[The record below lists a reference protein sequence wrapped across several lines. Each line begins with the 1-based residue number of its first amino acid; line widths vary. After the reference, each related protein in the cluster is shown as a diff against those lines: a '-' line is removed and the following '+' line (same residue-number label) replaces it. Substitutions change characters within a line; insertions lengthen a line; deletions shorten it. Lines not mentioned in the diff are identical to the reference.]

1 MSKDYYKILGVDKKA
16 SKDEIKK
23 AFRKLAH
30 EYHPDKKG
38 GSEAKF
44 KELNEAY
51 GVLSDDQKRAQ
62 YDTYGQTFGH
72 STSSG
77 QAGGFSGFGGASGF
91 DFSGFGGAGQGFEG
105 FDFGDL
111 FGDFFGGGGG
121 GRSRQRRGRDISV
134 DIEISF
140 SESIFGVDKK
150 FSLSKDS
157 TCNFCRGSGAKSST
171 DLTTCEICGG
181 KGKVQE
187 TRRSFIGVFNTVQT
201 CGNCHG
207 KGKVP
212 KEKCGHCRG
221 AGILKQE
228 QEINVKIP
236 AGINDGEAV
245 RLSHSGEAISSGP
258 AGDLYIKVHVKSHS
272 FIMREGSNLLADLNV
287 KLSDALLG
295 AEYQVSTLDGNLS
308 VKIPEGITHGEILRV
323 RGKGVPFGGNKR
335 GDLLL
340 NVKIILPAKLS
351 KAARKAI
358 EELRREGI

>member
-1 MSKDYYKILGVDKKA
+1 MKKDYYEILGVDKKA
-16 SKDEIKK
+16 SKDDIKK

-30 EYHPDKKG
+30 EHHPDKKG
-38 GSEAKF
+38 GNEAKF
-44 KELNEAY
+44 KEINEAY

-62 YDTYGQTFGH
+62 YDTYGQAF
-72 STSSG
+72 SG
-77 QAGGFSGFGGASGF
+77 GAGPGQGGGFGGFGGAGGF
-91 DFSGFGGAGQGFEG
+91 DFSGFANGGQGFEG
-105 FDFGDL
+105 FDLGDL

-121 GRSRQRRGRDISV
+121 RSRTKRGRDISV

-140 SESIFGVDKK
+140 AESVFGVDKK
-150 FSLSKDS
+150 FSLAKDS
-157 TCNFCRGSGAKSST
+157 TCNICKGSGAKSGT
-171 DLTTCEICGG
+171 ELKTCEVCGG

-212 KEKCGHCRG
+212 KEKCEHCRG
-221 AGILKQE
+221 EGILRQE

-236 AGINDGEAV
+236 AGINDDEAV
-245 RLSHSGEAISSGP
+245 RLSGAGEAIAGGP
-258 AGDLYIKVHVKSHS
+258 SGDLYIKVHVKPHS
-272 FIMREGSNLLADLNV
+272 SIVKEGNNLLMDVSV

-323 RGKGVPFGGNKR
+323 RNKGVPYGNRR

-340 NVKIILPAKLS
+340 NVKIVMPTKLS
-351 KAARKAI
+351 KTAKKAI
-358 EELRREGI
+358 EDLRQEGI

>member
-1 MSKDYYKILGVDKKA
+1 MKKDYYNTLGIGKNA

-38 GSEAKF
+38 GNEAKF
-44 KELNEAY
+44 KEVNEAY

-62 YDTYGQTFGH
+62 YDTYGQTFAEG
-72 STSSG
+72 
-77 QAGGFSGFGGASGF
+77 AGPGAGPGFGGFGGAGGF

-105 FDFGDL
+105 FDLGDL
-111 FGDFFGGGGG
+111 FGDFFGAGGGS
-121 GRSRQRRGRDISV
+121 RSRAKRGRDISV

-140 SESIFGVDKK
+140 SESVFGVEKK

-157 TCNFCRGSGAKSST
+157 TCNFCRGSGAKSGT
-171 DLTTCEICGG
+171 ELKTCEVCGG

-212 KEKCGHCRG
+212 KEKCEHCRG

-228 QEINVKIP
+228 QEISVKIP

-245 RLSHSGEAISSGP
+245 RLSHSGEAISGGP
-258 AGDLYIKVHVKSHS
+258 TGDLYIKVHVKSHS

-323 RGKGVPFGGNKR
+323 RGKGVPFGNKR